1 MGKNLHVCNNE
12 MIQNYNLLIA
22 QMRVL
27 IDPGGGGAWGLK
39 KLSTIFQ
46 LFSERG
52 SNSQH

>member
-27 IDPGGGGAWGLK
+27 IDPGGGGMGLK
-39 KLSTIFQ
+39 ETFNNISVI
-46 LFSERG
+46 S
-52 SNSQH
+52 